1 MELDKALEEA
11 RGGTLLVLQA
21 PPRPIEDLAI
31 EDRAKSSLKTLKDY
45 RSIAEY
51 AEIVSAE

>member
-1 MELDKALEEA
+1 VELDKALEEA

-21 PPRPIEDLAI
+21 PPRPIEDVAI
-31 EDRAKSSLKTLKDY
+31 EDHEKSSLRTLKHY
-45 RSIAEY
+45 RSI